1 MQIQISWLLQ
11 KPTDLDLYCLQRQ
24 GISRFS
30 RTRVKSLEN
39 MCCGYSVEVS
49 HWSTSNEYPQQY
61 VSWRTIIRKTF
72 IWRVL
77 LLRVLETFMGKKRQ
91 NKQSNFHSSNH
102 SLIKVFI
109 WTQFGFPISQ
119 ITKGKPDHNKMNLH
133 LFAAHISQNNNI
145 PSQSQWL
152 WKAISSPMDYMSIIM
167 TKPILQ
173 ELHSLNSHI
182 ITAIF
187 FVTVVSC
194 GNSYEYSHKTYS
206 WQILK

>member
-1 MQIQISWLLQ
+1 
-11 KPTDLDLYCLQRQ
+11 
-24 GISRFS
+24 
-30 RTRVKSLEN
+30 
-39 MCCGYSVEVS
+39 MCCGYSVEVP

-61 VSWRTIIRKTF
+61 VFMKNHYKENIH
-72 IWRVL
+72 
-77 LLRVLETFMGKKRQ
+77 LESSLIESSGNFYGKKRQ

-206 WQILK
+206 WQILKQQNIFWILLLFRAMDHTDIKYNQMYPT